1 MTTNIREILPIQSVS
16 YKTTEMYMF
25 LINKLKA
32 MGIQYKTE
40 NGNIYAVKNPY
51 KAEIIP
57 CFVSHIDTVHAITDE
72 IHVLEFYEG
81 RILTGFN
88 RKKMSQTGIGGD
100 DKVGIYYCLRA
111 LEELDAV
118 KVAFFRDEEVGCNGS
133 KEANMDFFKDVSM
146 VLQGDRK
153 GNSDFVT
160 KISGIELSDKTFQN
174 DVESIVKNHGYTFC
188 TFGGTTDVGQL
199 RKNGITVPV
208 VNISCGYFNPHSK
221 DEYID
226 MVFVENGLEMYLEI
240 AKTYGKEYYYVEKH
254 VPYVAPPVKQTYV
267 APPVKQ
273 TYVAPPSKP
282 TYTAP
287 QKETE
292 VEELVYCAE
301 INDMVSIND
310 VIWSQHDNE
319 YILRNWTTT
328 EKTVD
333 DVMDDFF
340 DYWEIQVTPGYYE
353 GVIVKKG
360 SNIEQILD
368 QAIAQK
374 LITTIQA
381 KNVVDVTK
389 IARDIFNNFY
399 GDLEDE
405 NL

>member
-32 MGIQYKTE
+32 MGIEYETE

-51 KAEIIP
+51 KADIMP

-72 IHVLEFYEG
+72 IHILEFYEG

-118 KVAFFRDEEVGCNGS
+118 KVAFFRDEEVGCHGS
-133 KEANMDFFKDVSM
+133 KNANMDFFKNVSM

-174 DVESIVKNHGYTFC
+174 DVESIVKTHGYSFC

-267 APPVKQ
+267 APP
-273 TYVAPPSKP
+273 SKP

-292 VEELVYCAE
+292 VEEFVYCAE
-301 INDMVSIND
+301 INDMVNIND